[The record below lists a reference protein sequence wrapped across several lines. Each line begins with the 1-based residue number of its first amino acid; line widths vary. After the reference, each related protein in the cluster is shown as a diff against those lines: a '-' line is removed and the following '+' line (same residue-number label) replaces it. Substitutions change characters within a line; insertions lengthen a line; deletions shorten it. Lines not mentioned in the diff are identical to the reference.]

1 MKEKILGVNIKHLK
15 NSGVDNDISEMMEWE
30 VKFLNKLSCDE
41 LFLIEA
47 KRDLNEEPKEAVKET
62 IILRGCKRT

>member
-1 MKEKILGVNIKHLK
+1 MKEKSLGVHIKHLK
-15 NSGVDNDISEMMEWE
+15 NRGVNNDISEMVEWE

-41 LFLIEA
+41 LFLIEN

-62 IILRGCKRT
+62 IILRECKRT